1 MSHHQAHPHSVHH
14 VLNHQ
19 HAGQQQPQ
27 YIHYTGP
34 PSSSNTDPSASSS
47 STSHN
52 LDNNN
57 AGTNNSNA
65 SSSSRTPRP
74 TTTTPQ
80 SVLNNALSS
89 SSSAPQPSSSSSSSM
104 STLTMTV
111 APQDTTTTK
120 FVHHYAVPSVPYQ
133 YHHYQPAQLAHANSD
148 RTGSTNGNG
157 NITSN
162 SDAAANTIVPAA
174 TSKTPVP
181 LAVSTSVIPSSSNSG
196 ISTSTTAA
204 SANGSGSAG
213 SSAGAGTGS
222 TAPLVATG
230 DWTRDLVHLAKTA
243 ELKKHALTLQLHTAH
258 ILSAHAAL
266 EQKSKSIQDVKEQ
279 RNKLESERTRLL
291 TALRQVNEDRDK
303 ADLLEGDL
311 ERESTTLRHQ
321 ILALSDGEYAVA
333 KADVDRLRAELGQP
347 ALPSLQTMLDE
358 KASTYLTERRLNGN
372 GNASSH
378 VASTSPAAP
387 SAIPTATPT
396 SFRNTF
402 PPPSSTP
409 SSAPASSST
418 NPNKKRPAS
427 SSIDASSSGG
437 NSNGF
442 DAIPAIPAKRPR
454 GRPKG
459 SKAQK
464 RTT

>member
-1 MSHHQAHPHSVHH
+1 
-14 VLNHQ
+14 
-19 HAGQQQPQ
+19 
-27 YIHYTGP
+27 
-34 PSSSNTDPSASSS
+34 
-47 STSHN
+47 
-52 LDNNN
+52 
-57 AGTNNSNA
+57 
-65 SSSSRTPRP
+65 
-74 TTTTPQ
+74 
-80 SVLNNALSS
+80 
-89 SSSAPQPSSSSSSSM
+89 
-104 STLTMTV
+104 MT
-111 APQDTTTTK
+111 A
-120 FVHHYAVPSVPYQ
+120 
-133 YHHYQPAQLAHANSD
+133 
-148 RTGSTNGNG
+148 
-157 NITSN
+157 
-162 SDAAANTIVPAA
+162 AAANG
-174 TSKTPVP
+174 
-181 LAVSTSVIPSSSNSG
+181 L
-196 ISTSTTAA
+196 
-204 SANGSGSAG
+204 GSAG
-213 SSAGAGTGS
+213 SSTGAGTGS

-378 VASTSPAAP
+378 VASTSPAVP
-387 SAIPTATPT
+387 STIPTATPT

-418 NPNKKRPAS
+418 NANNKRPAPT
-427 SSIDASSSGG
+427 SIDASSSGG